1 MMLRATASASSA
13 LAKRAILRSARS
25 APTVATSQSMAFHYS
40 SKREDEVN
48 ATASVSKTQ
57 SKGGLFGT
65 GISEWYALP
74 VGIAFSIPAIKFDW
88 YIINEETQ
96 LAACFIAFC
105 LVVYTQGGDAI
116 YKALD
121 ERAQSLLKEHR
132 EAEADLIEEMESL
145 VEHLGHQLEIPDL
158 MKDMNSLREET
169 YTKLSAVGA
178 IKPKHDLK
186 VQVERVLSMIAAE
199 EASNAEKLKF
209 SLMQE
214 ATAAVSEQFLT
225 SKQQKK
231 AALDAAIATIKGG
244 SKGPGEDPVKTAF
257 LSFLKEKGAAAAKSK
272 DTSLEDAQR
281 AALLAKANA
290 IAESEGFFFR
300 FDSAGIPK
308 MVAK

>member
-1 MMLRATASASSA
+1 MSST
-13 LAKRAILRSARS
+13 
-25 APTVATSQSMAFHYS
+25 PTVFSSQSMAFHYS
-40 SKREDEVN
+40 SRREDQAN
-48 ATASVSKTQ
+48 ASIAKTP

-65 GISEWYALP
+65 GLSEWFALP
-74 VGIAFSIPAIKFDW
+74 VGLVFSIPAIKFDW

-105 LVVYTQGGDAI
+105 LVVYTQGGEAI

-145 VEHLGHQLEIPDL
+145 VVHLGHQVEIPDL

-169 YTKLSAVGA
+169 YVKLSAAGA

-186 VQVERVLSMIAAE
+186 VQVERVLSLIAVE
-199 EASNAEKLKF
+199 EASNTEKLKV

-214 ATAAVSEQFLT
+214 ATAAVSEQFRT

-231 AALDAAIATIKGG
+231 SALDAAIATIKGG
-244 SKGPGEDPVKTAF
+244 SKGPVDDPVKAAF
-257 LSFLKEKGAAAAKSK
+257 LSFLKEKGAAAAKTK

-300 FDSAGIPK
+300 FDGTGVPQ